1 MVRLIKLPHVGEHL
15 DAVFGVFGDEKD
27 SWLVLTHIYLLGGC
41 SAPLW
46 LHPVPSEAPAVLLPL
61 AAGMLSVGVGDAAAS
76 VCGSLFGHHH
86 WPGNKAANFTATPGK
101 YKFILRLFH
110 ALFRA
115 DDWTMW

>member
-46 LHPVPSEAPAVLLPL
+46 LHPEPSTAPAVLLPL
-61 AAGMLSVGVGDAAAS
+61 AAGVLAVGVGDAAAS
-76 VCGSLFGHHH
+76 VCGSLCGHHQ
-86 WPGNKAANFTATPGK
+86 WPGNTTPLT
-101 YKFILRLFH
+101 FIVACCNLLYRSRTHEKLK
-110 ALFRA
+110 
-115 DDWTMW
+115 D